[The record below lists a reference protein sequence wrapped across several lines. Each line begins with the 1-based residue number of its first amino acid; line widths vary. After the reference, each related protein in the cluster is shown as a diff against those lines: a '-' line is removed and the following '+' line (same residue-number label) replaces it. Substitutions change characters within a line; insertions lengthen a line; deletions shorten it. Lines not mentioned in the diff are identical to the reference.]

1 MAWSTYWSEQ
11 FGSFADTVT
20 PGDYVDVPASTLGVR
35 GDLDRFGNQIPWNT
49 GDFPIPASYA
59 PEVADGST
67 PAPLSLDALVT
78 IAEEEGMKPGY
89 TIAFPGNEVDEA
101 GNPVYG
107 SFSLSNSWPRTTGEA
122 RDVFI
127 DQFSGQTLA
136 EQSVYGVGTIAR
148 GMDYLVSTHMGTQL
162 GVVSRIFMTMLC
174 VLSIW
179 SVISGFV
186 MFWKRRRPGTSG
198 LPRRPVDVRLS
209 KGLAVIAVVLAIV
222 YPQWGVTALLVLA
235 FDRFVIRKV
244 RPLRTTFGQA

>member
-1 MAWSTYWSEQ
+1 M
-11 FGSFADTVT
+11 DT
-20 PGDYVDVPASTLGVR
+20 
-35 GDLDRFGNQIPWNT
+35 
-49 GDFPIPASYA
+49 
-59 PEVADGST
+59 
-67 PAPLSLDALVT
+67 
-78 IAEEEGMKPGY
+78 
-89 TIAFPGNEVDEA
+89 
-101 GNPVYG
+101 
-107 SFSLSNSWPRTTGEA
+107 
-122 RDVFI
+122 
-127 DQFSGQTLA
+127 
-136 EQSVYGVGTIAR
+136 
-148 GMDYLVSTHMGTQL
+148 LVSTHMGTQL
-162 GVVSRIFMTMLC
+162 GIVSRIFMTMLC